1 MVSITATTLLVEANA
16 QSIAITN
23 GKVYTM
29 GPAGTLERATILIEG
44 STITAVGE
52 DLVVP
57 EGTEIIDVD
66 GQPVTPG
73 LMNSYPQLAL
83 ADSSAPGNGIGDQ
96 DYRASESGY

>member
-1 MVSITATTLLVEANA
+1 MSTFKKNLLSALVSITATTLLTEANA
-16 QSIAITN
+16 QNIAITN

-57 EGTEIIDVD
+57 EGAEIID
-66 GQPVTPG
+66 
-73 LMNSYPQLAL
+73 AL
-83 ADSSAPGNGIGDQ
+83 SLIHI
-96 DYRASESGY
+96 